1 MIVRVNRNPAYDVT
15 TRLPPPIPSAPLDEQ
30 RLVIPPDA
38 LGVMTL
44 S

>member
-15 TRLPPPIPSAPLDEQ
+15 YEAASPTPSAPLDEQ

-38 LGVMTL
+38 L
-44 S
+44 